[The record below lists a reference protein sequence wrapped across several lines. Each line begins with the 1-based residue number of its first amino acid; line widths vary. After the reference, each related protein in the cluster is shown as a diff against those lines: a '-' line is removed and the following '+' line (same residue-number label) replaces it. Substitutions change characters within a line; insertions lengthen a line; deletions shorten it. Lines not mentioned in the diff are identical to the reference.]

1 MNTCSNNNNNES
13 PHDHMDIDLSLKLNE
28 SPQDSPQPVGES
40 SSQPNKGGDSPSS
53 SKNSKTEE
61 LTVLQ
66 TEMKRMKEENKVL
79 REAVEHTM
87 KDFLD
92 LQTKLALF
100 VQQNDHKKDVISNFL
115 WVNGE
120 EEKISQELNR
130 TSSSSSPTA
139 QLEHDKNNNNNNS
152 ISDTELGLSLTLQT
166 AAAADDHEKG
176 REQKSPPSP
185 PPSIHGNIHHGSSFA
200 AGLSAKNPPISQHNV
215 RKPRVSVRARCESA
229 TMNDGCQWRK
239 YGQKIAK
246 GNPCPRAYY
255 RCTVA
260 PGCPVRKQVQRCIE
274 DMSILITTY
283 EGTHNHPLPVGATA
297 MAASTASTA
306 ASFMFLDSSNP
317 ISNNNLGIPQN
328 QPFLNSQNYHHMI
341 PTLTRNLN
349 PNSSMATPYHHDPAA
364 SSKLGLVLDLTK
376 DGVSSSASSS
386 TSLPKLQ
393 GQMGQYSS
401 WMMQRLAGNFDG
413 HLQPGNTAENDKQKL
428 VENVSAIAADPK
440 FRVAVAAAI
449 SSFINKDKPP
459 S

>member
-1 MNTCSNNNNNES
+1 MNTCSNNNNES

-28 SPQDSPQPVGES
+28 SPQDSPQAVGES
-40 SSQPNKGGDSPSS
+40 SPQANKGDSPSS

-61 LTVLQ
+61 L
-66 TEMKRMKEENKVL
+66 
-79 REAVEHTM
+79 EH
-87 KDFLD
+87 
-92 LQTKLALF
+92 
-100 VQQNDHKKDVISNFL
+100 H
-115 WVNGE
+115 
-120 EEKISQELNR
+120 
-130 TSSSSSPTA
+130 
-139 QLEHDKNNNNNNS
+139 NNNNNS

-176 REQKSPPSP
+176 RDQKSPPSP
-185 PPSIHGNIHHGSSFA
+185 PPLICGNIHHGSSFA

-328 QPFLNSQNYHHMI
+328 QPFLNSQNYHHNMI
-341 PTLTRNLN
+341 PTLIRNIN
-349 PNSSMATPYHHDPAA
+349 PNSAMAAYHHDPAA

>member
-1 MNTCSNNNNNES
+1 MNTCNNNNNES
-13 PHDHMDIDLSLKLNE
+13 SHHDHMDIDLSLKLNE
-28 SPQDSPQPVGES
+28 SPQDSPQPVGKSS
-40 SSQPNKGGDSPSS
+40 SSQANKGDSPPSP
-53 SKNSKTEE
+53 KNSKTEE
-61 LTVLQ
+61 EITVLQ
-66 TEMKRMKEENKVL
+66 SEMKRMKEENKVL

-92 LQTKLALF
+92 LQTKLAIF
-100 VQQNDHKKDVISNFL
+100 VHQNDHKKDASNFL
-115 WVNGE
+115 WVNNGE
-120 EEKISQELNR
+120 EEKISQEVNR

-139 QLEHDKNNNNNNS
+139 QLEHDNNNNS
-152 ISDTELGLSLTLQT
+152 FSDTELGLSLTLQT
-166 AAAADDHEKG
+166 AAADDHEKG
-176 REQKSPPSP
+176 RDQKSPASP
-185 PPSIHGNIHHGSSFA
+185 PPSIHGNIHHGSSSFA
-200 AGLSAKNPPISQHNV
+200 AGLSAKNIPPISQHNV

-306 ASFMFLDSSNP
+306 APFMFLDSP
-317 ISNNNLGIPQN
+317 NNIGIIPQN
-328 QPFLNSQNYHHMI
+328 QPFLNAPNYHHNII
-341 PTLTRNLN
+341 PTLVRNIN
-349 PNSSMATPYHHDPAA
+349 PNSAMAATFHHDPAA

-386 TSLPKLQ
+386 STSLPKLQ

-401 WMMQRLAGNFDG
+401 WMMQRLASNFDG
-413 HLQPGNTAENDKQKL
+413 GHLQSGNAAENDKQKL
-428 VENVSAIAADPK
+428 VENVTAIAADPK
-440 FRVAVAAAI
+440 FRNAVAAAI

>member
-1 MNTCSNNNNNES
+1 MNTCSNNKKES

-28 SPQDSPQPVGES
+28 SPQDSPQAVGES
-40 SSQPNKGGDSPSS
+40 SPQANKGDSPSS

-61 LTVLQ
+61 ITVLQ

-100 VQQNDHKKDVISNFL
+100 DVISNFL

-120 EEKISQELNR
+120 EGKIR
-130 TSSSSSPTA
+130 
-139 QLEHDKNNNNNNS
+139 
-152 ISDTELGLSLTLQT
+152 LSLTLQT

-176 REQKSPPSP
+176 RDQKSPPSP

-317 ISNNNLGIPQN
+317 ISNNNLVIPQN

-349 PNSSMATPYHHDPAA
+349 PNSAMATPYHHDPAA